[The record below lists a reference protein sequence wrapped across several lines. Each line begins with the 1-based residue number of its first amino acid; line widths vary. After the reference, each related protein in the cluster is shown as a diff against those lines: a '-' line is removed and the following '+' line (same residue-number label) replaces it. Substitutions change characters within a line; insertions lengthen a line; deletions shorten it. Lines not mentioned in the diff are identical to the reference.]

1 MTKEVFGMRKSI
13 GKAQGMALLIFVNV
27 IQGIGNLIIKKLTH

>member
-1 MTKEVFGMRKSI
+1 MNDITLVTVVI
-13 GKAQGMALLIFVNV
+13 LLIFVNV